1 MGLYEYHWSFAILAM
16 VQKSRFRKF
25 RFGNTGATQ
34 KNWDGPVP
42 VAVVSKNMSAKQTHA
57 GSFACLTDR
66 EREVLRMLAAGHTVK
81 TIAVRLGRS
90 ETSIN
95 ERLRTA
101 RRKTGIGSSRELA
114 RLLDGQENCDKNID
128 LSTRNSPVNSLAQTA
143 AIGVRGSKGMTVMFI
158 AIPLAT
164 VGLIVAAAPS
174 VHQVAT
180 LATAYSAA
188 SEQLLLVGSWSLDVS
203 RLPENERPQQVTMT
217 FRASQDGKWTTLV
230 EIVAPDGSSRHAES
244 TAALD
249 GIPVPITG
257 NMDFIDTVALR
268 QPAPNTLVMT
278 LGKDGARVATR
289 VYTVAKDRESMT
301 ETIVWAVD
309 NLPKL
314 ETTYFKRIG

>member
-1 MGLYEYHWSFAILAM
+1 M
-16 VQKSRFRKF
+16 
-25 RFGNTGATQ
+25 
-34 KNWDGPVP
+34 
-42 VAVVSKNMSAKQTHA
+42 
-57 GSFACLTDR
+57 
-66 EREVLRMLAAGHTVK
+66 
-81 TIAVRLGRS
+81 
-90 ETSIN
+90 
-95 ERLRTA
+95 
-101 RRKTGIGSSRELA
+101 
-114 RLLDGQENCDKNID
+114 
-128 LSTRNSPVNSLAQTA
+128 
-143 AIGVRGSKGMTVMFI
+143 
-158 AIPLAT
+158 
-164 VGLIVAAAPS
+164 
-174 VHQVAT
+174 
-180 LATAYSAA
+180 ATAYSAA

-230 EIVAPDGSSRHAES
+230 EIVTPDGSSRHAES

-309 NLPKL
+309 NLPNL